1 MKTISDYVDMIETRN
16 FPNFNRNDFIT
27 YLDYMLYRMGDE
39 PKIKVQSYYRHLYK
53 YIEMLI
59 EEDILEGNQKI

>member
-1 MKTISDYVDMIETRN
+1 
-16 FPNFNRNDFIT
+16 
-27 YLDYMLYRMGDE
+27 MGDE

-59 EEDILEGNQKI
+59 EEDILEGEQKI